1 MIYICNF
8 VATFRITWLCYGA
21 KLIDLSI
28 QRGGHC
34 NWCPSWAPLPQQP
47 CFCHHVNLINLSSKN
62 TYFSKIPSC
71 ACLHC
76 RQLPDALL
84 PFGLT
89 CSLTSLIDEAEWAC
103 VRWKLLG
110 ALFHSCQAP
119 CDIQGRILFFQ
130 HEYKDQLV
138 IGPVQLSQRTELL
151 WSCFHGCRCI
161 QPAAPGPASQHVVSL
176 STIFTKIEISDRIYN
191 IEFKIWGG

>member
-28 QRGGHC
+28 QRGGHG
-34 NWCPSWAPLPQQP
+34 NWCPSRAPLPQQL
-47 CFCHHVNLINLSSKN
+47 CFSHHVNLINLSSKN
-62 TYFSKIPSC
+62 TYFSKIPSR

-76 RQLPDALL
+76 RQLPSALL

-103 VRWKLLG
+103 VRWKFPG

-119 CDIQGRILFFQ
+119 CDIQGRNFIFPAWTVGSAS
-130 HEYKDQLV
+130 D
-138 IGPVQLSQRTELL
+138 
-151 WSCFHGCRCI
+151 WSC
-161 QPAAPGPASQHVVSL
+161 PAFSAGGAPVKLFS
-176 STIFTKIEISDRIYN
+176 
-191 IEFKIWGG
+191 